1 MDKKKEKEFSTKT
14 QISRNRNEKNLISE
28 METDEFKRTG
38 ERLITIKNNEVISN
52 KNYIESD
59 EISNRQESFVK
70 QQSFISISTNQ
81 KDLKRIN
88 YNILPCNKKLI
99 KNLEN
104 ESEREKTSSRNR
116 LNSNFPSNTNR
127 ISCEEENI
135 PLGICFICDKIS
147 QKFLYYSSG
156 KCLHFF
162 CKKCGKYYYEEKIE
176 DGLFYFTC
184 PVFFCKCEMSI
195 EIIKKLVSEEHFNSI
210 KENQIKI
217 NNNSIISDKKNMT
230 KFQLMKN
237 LNENNEDKNNHIKL
251 YSQKH
256 VIDINSNEHFFFY
269 NKSKTNFCPN
279 CKENSLFVKGGN
291 NYIKCLNCFYSMCK
305 FCLKE
310 YDENHLDISSLGHCK
325 VCFRR
330 KDEKISKNS
339 CIVNFFIQLFLVI
352 ISYLLLFI
360 GLFFY
365 IFNFLRICFTCNTKK
380 YINNSFL
387 SFIIY
392 FISFLIMIIFSPFL
406 LIFIPYF
413 PILNEIFG

>member
-1 MDKKKEKEFSTKT
+1 
-14 QISRNRNEKNLISE
+14 
-28 METDEFKRTG
+28 
-38 ERLITIKNNEVISN
+38 
-52 KNYIESD
+52 
-59 EISNRQESFVK
+59 
-70 QQSFISISTNQ
+70 
-81 KDLKRIN
+81 
-88 YNILPCNKKLI
+88 
-99 KNLEN
+99 
-104 ESEREKTSSRNR
+104 
-116 LNSNFPSNTNR
+116 
-127 ISCEEENI
+127 
-135 PLGICFICDKIS
+135 
-147 QKFLYYSSG
+147 
-156 KCLHFF
+156 
-162 CKKCGKYYYEEKIE
+162 
-176 DGLFYFTC
+176 
-184 PVFFCKCEMSI
+184 
-195 EIIKKLVSEEHFNSI
+195 
-210 KENQIKI
+210 
-217 NNNSIISDKKNMT
+217 
-230 KFQLMKN
+230 
-237 LNENNEDKNNHIKL
+237 
-251 YSQKH
+251 
-256 VIDINSNEHFFFY
+256 
-269 NKSKTNFCPN
+269 
-279 CKENSLFVKGGN
+279 
-291 NYIKCLNCFYSMCK
+291 MCK